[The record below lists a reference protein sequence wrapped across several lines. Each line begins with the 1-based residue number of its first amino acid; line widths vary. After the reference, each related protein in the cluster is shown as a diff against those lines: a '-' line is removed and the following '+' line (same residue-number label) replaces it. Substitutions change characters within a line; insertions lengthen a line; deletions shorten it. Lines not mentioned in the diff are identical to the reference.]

1 MHFGFGTIPARKK
14 VSPVFKFPSFV
25 LCVDVLYRH
34 RLIPKKY
41 INCDAR
47 EKRGLAA
54 RDTILLISTVVSS
67 LRYIFGI
74 R

>member
-1 MHFGFGTIPARKK
+1 MHFGNGTRPARKK
-14 VSPVFKFPSFV
+14 VSPVFKFSSLV

-34 RLIPKKY
+34 RLIPKKNT
-41 INCDAR
+41 NCNIR
-47 EKRGLAA
+47 RKRGLAA
-54 RDTILLISTVVSS
+54 RDTVLLISTVVSS